1 MTAAIITRS
10 VAERRRGVLGYGI
23 GLGLMVVWVMAIYPS
38 VEKELPD
45 YIDAMPETMKSLFG
59 MEDITSLAGF
69 VHAEV
74 FSLMGPLVFLA
85 FAISAGS
92 STIAGE
98 ERDHILP
105 IVLATG
111 VGRRNLLLS
120 KLAALGVELAG
131 LVAITLSSLLIG
143 TVIGGGGIGLAAAT
157 AATVQLGMLGLFFG
171 SVALAIGAATGR
183 KSLASGVTVALALAT
198 YLADALANIIG
209 WLEPVQI
216 MSPFHWYSPS
226 NPLVHGASIIGF
238 LLLAGCT
245 AVLAT
250 AAVVTFDRRDIGT

>member
-38 VEKELPD
+38 VEKELPG
-45 YIDAMPETMKSLFG
+45 YIDSMPETMKSLFG

-85 FAISAGS
+85 FAIAAGS

-98 ERDHILP
+98 ERDKILP

-111 VGRRNLLLS
+111 VGRRSLLLS
-120 KLAALGVELAG
+120 KLAALAVELGG
-131 LVAITLSSLLIG
+131 LATITLSCLLIG
-143 TVIGGGGIGLAAAT
+143 SVIAGGGIGLTAAT

-171 SVALAIGAATGR
+171 TVALTVGAATGR
-183 KSLASGVTVALALAT
+183 KSLATSISVAVALAT
-198 YLADALANIIG
+198 YLMDGLANIIS
-209 WLEPVQI
+209 WLEPLQV
-216 MSPFHWYSPS
+216 MSPFHWYAPS
-226 NPLVHGASIIGF
+226 NPLVHGASLTGF

-245 AVLAT
+245 AALAT